1 VKKTYEIIII
11 FLFVFIAT
19 SVKSQVTE
27 KLNAC
32 WWVRNSV
39 DFKFIRLHASE
50 VLVKS
55 KDDCVISLIDK
66 LVDSSAGNNGKK
78 YVQLLSDI
86 RKVSDGYVSEYF
98 TEVGSIIFYR
108 SFDNMVSQLNCKNG
122 VVDKYL
128 EKIIVESIGTEI
140 ADAEFK
146 YKEIEKLKKIIAEKK
161 KVSVLKPYQAE
172 YLDLLIIKILQFS
185 EDQ

>member
-1 VKKTYEIIII
+1 
-11 FLFVFIAT
+11 
-19 SVKSQVTE
+19 
-27 KLNAC
+27 
-32 WWVRNSV
+32 
-39 DFKFIRLHASE
+39 
-50 VLVKS
+50 
-55 KDDCVISLIDK
+55 
-66 LVDSSAGNNGKK
+66 
-78 YVQLLSDI
+78 
-86 RKVSDGYVSEYF
+86 
-98 TEVGSIIFYR
+98 
-108 SFDNMVSQLNCKNG
+108 MVSQLNCKNG